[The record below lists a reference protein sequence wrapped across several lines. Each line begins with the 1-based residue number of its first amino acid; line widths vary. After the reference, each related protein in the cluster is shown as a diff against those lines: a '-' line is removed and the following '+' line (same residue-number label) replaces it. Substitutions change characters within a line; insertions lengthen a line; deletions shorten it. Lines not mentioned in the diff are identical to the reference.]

1 MKYSYPCNIFL
12 DAGKKEC
19 LQLPEQID
27 TEQGIPSLQCS
38 EQIDTEQDGEGILS
52 LQCAYLLN

>member
-1 MKYSYPCNIFL
+1 MHNEIQLSLQYFL

-19 LQLPEQID
+19 LQL
-27 TEQGIPSLQCS
+27 L